1 MDFWLFLFWYP
12 FKCSFLRNFYLSLVS
27 TFMYLICYKFLL
39 DIQISQVYC
48 FPSKQS
54 SYEIKHISTTLKIT
68 MDRYKKINIENK

>member
-1 MDFWLFLFWYP
+1 
-12 FKCSFLRNFYLSLVS
+12 
-27 TFMYLICYKFLL
+27 MYLICYKFLL